1 MWILHFIPDSLIQL
15 VIQIILASGLILTV
29 LTTVGKPLL
38 KFVYPPA
45 TQFLG
50 ILQFFSVLVLIIGV
64 FFEGGY
70 ATEMEWRHRVEEM
83 QAKVEDAEAKSKEA
97 SAQINAKV
105 VTKTKVVHERGQV
118 VRQYIDR
125 EVTKYDSQCVIPDV
139 FIKAHNDSAE
149 APK

>member
-15 VIQIILASGLILTV
+15 VIQIILAAGLLLTV
-29 LTTVGKPLL
+29 ITTIGKPLL
-38 KFVYPPA
+38 KFAYPSA
-45 TQFLG
+45 AQFIG
-50 ILQFFSVLVLIIGV
+50 ILQFFSVLILIIGV

-70 ATEMEWRHRVEEM
+70 ATEMEWRHRVEEV
-83 QAKVEDAEAKSKEA
+83 QAKVEAAEAKSKEV
-97 SAQINAKV
+97 SVQINTKV
-105 VTKTKVVHERGQV
+105 VTRTKVIHDHGQI

-139 FIKAHNDSAE
+139 FVKAHNDSAE